1 MKNKFYITYLVSSK
15 LFEDDVSEKTVV
27 VSSNRY
33 LLINEAVEYANSLME
48 SKFASYEI
56 ISISQFRENVGD
68 LDYWYTV

>member
-15 LFEDDVSEKTVV
+15 LEDDVSRKTIVI
-27 VSSNRY
+27 SSNRY
-33 LLINEAVEYANSLME
+33 LLINEAVEYANSFME

-68 LDYWYTV
+68 LDYSYTV

>member
-15 LFEDDVSEKTVV
+15 LEDDVSRKTIVI
-27 VSSNRY
+27 SSNRY
-33 LLINEAVEYANSLME
+33 LLIDEAVEYANSFME

-68 LDYWYTV
+68 LYYSYTV

>member
-15 LFEDDVSEKTVV
+15 LEDDVSRKTIVI
-27 VSSNRY
+27 SSNRY
-33 LLINEAVEYANSLME
+33 LLIDEAVEYANSFME

-68 LDYWYTV
+68 LDYSYTV

>member
-15 LFEDDVSEKTVV
+15 LEDDVSSKTIVI
-27 VSSNRY
+27 SSNRY
-33 LLINEAVEYANSLME
+33 LLINEAVEYANSIME

-68 LDYWYTV
+68 LDYSYTV